1 MVSPLYTTAVNLEMP
16 HENPRCEYTGAGR
29 VGTLAWAGRWRPSGL
44 RFALRDRCRV
54 RCGLLVVALFLLAG
68 PVMPQLGQLFVEG
81 LDRLGALPQQVLDE
95 RLLAVLDRLLFQ
107 QEFLDGVGWLFFR
120 YGELLF

>member
-1 MVSPLYTTAVNLEMP
+1 MHTDGYRM
-16 HENPRCEYTGAGR
+16 
-29 VGTLAWAGRWRPSGL
+29 
-44 RFALRDRCRV
+44 
-54 RCGLLVVALFLLAG
+54 
-68 PVMPQLGQLFVEG
+68 
-81 LDRLGALPQQVLDE
+81 LGAFPQQIVDE

>member
-1 MVSPLYTTAVNLEMP
+1 MVALVAL
-16 HENPRCEYTGAGR
+16 AGR
-29 VGTLAWAGRWRPSGL
+29 RLVPEL
-44 RFALRDRCRV
+44 RQ
-54 RCGLLVVALFLLAG
+54 FL
-68 PVMPQLGQLFVEG
+68 VEG
-81 LDRLGALPQQVLDE
+81 LDRLGALPQQILDE